1 MKSISQGNSAYAG
14 GTPSQGSSSMYVYQG
29 RIALSRG
36 HSISV
41 IDVIS

>member
-1 MKSISQGNSAYAG
+1 MQSLSQNNTYGCAKFSQGG
-14 GTPSQGSSSMYVYQG
+14 SSMYVHQS
-29 RIALSRG
+29 RISLGRG